1 MLHFHYMW
9 IFLEEF
15 HWNPLKSTTSGL
27 HHRDQNLVPLHK
39 EGPLRHLQSSNVRGL
54 NVNKSWLPAFW
65 SLPKTWMKTRVA
77 WSCPGSQIQ
86 SPILSQ
92 SLLLLPSKASMFSL
106 RVKASAGKLLSAQS
120 NGPISVFVSED
131 INLRFTFLTQGI
143 SV

>member
-1 MLHFHYMW
+1 
-9 IFLEEF
+9 
-15 HWNPLKSTTSGL
+15 
-27 HHRDQNLVPLHK
+27 
-39 EGPLRHLQSSNVRGL
+39 
-54 NVNKSWLPAFW
+54 
-65 SLPKTWMKTRVA
+65 MKTRVA